1 MDQSPF
7 KDQTEVH
14 EYARAN
20 GLEYVWQGTISFEKR
35 QQTLSPDQ
43 FQVWAVNTRK
53 GITMVGLFSKAIT
66 EAEWEAGR
74 PRRERLVEKS
84 RRRWS
89 RQARVER

>member
-7 KDQTEVH
+7 KDHAEVH

-43 FQVWAVNTRK
+43 FQVWPVTSAREGVV
-53 GITMVGLFSKAIT
+53 MVGLFSKAIT

-74 PRRERLVEKS
+74 PNRERLAEKG
-84 RRRWS
+84 RRWRS
-89 RQARVER
+89 RQG